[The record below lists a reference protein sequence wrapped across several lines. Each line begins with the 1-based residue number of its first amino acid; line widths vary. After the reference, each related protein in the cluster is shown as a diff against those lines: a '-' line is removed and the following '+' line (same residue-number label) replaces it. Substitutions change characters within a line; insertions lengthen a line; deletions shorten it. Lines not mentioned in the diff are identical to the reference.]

1 MTAEEHKEIGDI
13 KHDISSIRQQFV
25 NFQATEKNERVN
37 LENKIDRLL
46 ILLEGDHIDPK
57 RGLFY
62 RVQVIEDFVKSIE
75 KMKSYWSGNLAA
87 GVFFIALGSSIIAII
102 YKIITFFASIGKP

>member
-1 MTAEEHKEIGDI
+1 MTAEEQKEISGI
-13 KHDISSIRQQFV
+13 KHDVASMRQQFV
-25 NFQATEKNERVN
+25 NFQATEKEER
-37 LENKIDRLL
+37 LKIENKIDRLL

-62 RVQVIEDFVKSIE
+62 RVQIIEDFVKSIE

-87 GVFFIALGSSIIAII
+87 GVFFIALGGSIIAII
-102 YKIITFFASIGKP
+102 WKAIAFFASIGKP